1 MSTNTPT
8 VARQPA
14 RSGGFTL
21 VEMLIAIL
29 IALFLLAG
37 VMTIVQDTRRAT
49 SSQVQSTQLQDSV
62 RLAMSM
68 LTAII
73 QTSGYYAD
81 PFDYAPN
88 NPVASLIP
96 AAPFVA
102 GQAVS
107 GTGAFT
113 AAAPGDTISVRYQT
127 NTGDGILNC
136 AGNSNTTGAPVIYVN
151 TFSIDALGQLQCVLT
166 TGGVVGAPITLIPAI
181 TTGPNQLKMTNFSI
195 VYGVQTNANPA
206 AQCLTSIPTA
216 NQCADA
222 YLDATQVSAKTI
234 NGQTAWNYVVS
245 VRVTLS
251 FLNPLGGPD
260 LKFTRVIGVMNRA
273 GVVSCSGT
281 CT

>member
-1 MSTNTPT
+1 MSTKTPT
-8 VARQPA
+8 LARQPA
-14 RSGGFTL
+14 RSRGFTL

-29 IALFLLAG
+29 IALFLLGG

-68 LTAII
+68 LSAII
-73 QTSGYYAD
+73 QTSGYFAD
-81 PFDYAPN
+81 PLGTPPAN
-88 NPVASLIP
+88 ALVT
-96 AAPFVA
+96 AAPFAA

-127 NTGDGILNC
+127 NSGDGILNC
-136 AGNSNTTGAPVIYVN
+136 AGTANTTGLPVTYVN
-151 TFSIDALGQLQCVLT
+151 TFSLDAAGDLQCTLNS
-166 TGGVVGAPITLIPAI
+166 GGVVAPPIVLIPAI
-181 TTGPNQLKMTNFSI
+181 TTGPNQLKITNMQI
-195 VYGVQTNANPA
+195 LYAVQTNPTPA
-206 AQCLTSIPTA
+206 GQCDTSMLSA
-216 NQCADA
+216 NQCADG
-222 YLDATQVSAKTI
+222 YLDAAQVSAKTI
-234 NGQTAWNYVVS
+234 NGQTAWDYVVA

-260 LKFTRVIGVMNRA
+260 LKFTRVIGIMNRM

>member
-1 MSTNTPT
+1 MSRITST
-8 VARQPA
+8 VVHHPA
-14 RSGGFTL
+14 RCRGFTL

-29 IALFLLAG
+29 IALFLLGG

-49 SSQVQSTQLQDSV
+49 SSQTQSTQLQDDV

-81 PFDYAPN
+81 PFGTAP
-88 NPVASLIP
+88 AIALGP
-96 AAPFVA
+96 AAPFAA

-107 GTGAFT
+107 GTGAFA
-113 AAAPGDTISVRYQT
+113 AAAPGDSISVRYQT

-136 AGNSNTTGAPVIYVN
+136 AGTSNTTGAPVVYVN
-151 TFSIDALGQLQCVLT
+151 TFSLDAAGDLQCTLSS
-166 TGGVVGAPITLIPAI
+166 GGVAAAPIVLIPAI
-181 TTGPNQLKMTNFSI
+181 TTGPNQLKITNLQI
-195 VYGVQTNANPA
+195 LYAVQTNATPA
-206 AQCLTSIPTA
+206 AQCDTSMLTA
-216 NQCADA
+216 NQCADG
-222 YLDATQVSAKTI
+222 YLDAAQLSAKTI

-260 LKFTRVIGVMNRA
+260 LKFTRVIGIMNRM
-273 GVVSCSGT
+273 GVVSCTGV

>member
-1 MSTNTPT
+1 MSTITPT
-8 VARQPA
+8 AAQRRARC
-14 RSGGFTL
+14 RGFTL

-29 IALFLLAG
+29 IALFLLGG

-68 LTAII
+68 LSAII
-73 QTSGYYAD
+73 QTAGYYAD
-81 PFDYAPN
+81 PYDYPPDN
-88 NPVASLIP
+88 IYSLAA

-107 GTGAFT
+107 GTGAFA

-127 NTGDGILNC
+127 NNADGILNC
-136 AGNSNTTGAPVIYVN
+136 AGTSNTTGVPTLYVN
-151 TFSIDALGQLQCVLT
+151 TFSLDNQGQLQCALT
-166 TGGVVGAPITLIPAI
+166 SGGVAAAPIVLIPAI
-181 TTGPNQLKMTNFSI
+181 TTGPNQLKITNLQI
-195 VYGVQTNANPA
+195 QYGVQTNPTPA
-206 AQCLTSIPTA
+206 GQCLTSIPTA

-222 YLDATQVSAKTI
+222 YLDAAQVSGKTI

-260 LKFTRVIGVMNRA
+260 LKFTRVIGIMNRM
-273 GVVSCSGT
+273 GVVSCAGI